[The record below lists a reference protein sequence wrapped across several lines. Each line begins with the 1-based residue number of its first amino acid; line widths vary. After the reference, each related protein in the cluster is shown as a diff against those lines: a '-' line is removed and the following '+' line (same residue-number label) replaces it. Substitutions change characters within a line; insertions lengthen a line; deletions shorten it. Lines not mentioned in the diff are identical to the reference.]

1 MKGLSHCLL
10 TGLPVRWVTKGAGKP
25 SLNTPSPNQATM
37 AARTKEPSRELADN
51 IKDNLV
57 INARTQE
64 VSEFAAADSAAV
76 CDH

>member
-10 TGLPVRWVTKGAGKP
+10 TGLPVRRATKGAGKP
-25 SLNTPSPNQATM
+25 SLITSSPNQATM

-64 VSEFAAADSAAV
+64 VSA
-76 CDH
+76 